1 MSSALVCYGLIEVCF
16 DLDGQSSVLDFLRQI
31 SLHQFP
37 FAFIVLLFGH
47 NQVDLDWLTT
57 LNLAKLLA
65 QRTKRLSLTSSNDQ
79 MCLALPRTLTMRC
92 VRCIVF

>member
-1 MSSALVCYGLIEVCF
+1 MSSALVCYGSRVCF

-65 QRTKRLSLTSSNDQ
+65 QRTKRLHSLNGMITY
-79 MCLALPRTLTMRC
+79 A
-92 VRCIVF
+92 